1 MSGRPLTTNVR
12 VLLRPAEDDEWPG
25 DSERLLSW
33 AHHPTLHLWRPPIDV
48 FETDEA
54 LTVVVEIAGIR
65 VDDFSIA
72 LGKQSLT
79 ISGVR
84 AGSTGPR
91 AYHQMEILHGEFV
104 AEVALPFPIDSPG
117 AEATYTDGFLT
128 VRLPKLKARRIT
140 VSG

>member
-1 MSGRPLTTNVR
+1 MSGRPLATSIR
-12 VLLRPAEDDEWPG
+12 VLLRPADEGEWAS

-33 AHHPTLHLWRPPIDV
+33 AQRGTSHLWRPPIDV

-54 LTVVVEIAGIR
+54 LMVVAEIAGIR
-65 VDDFSIA
+65 VDDFSIT
-72 LGKQSLT
+72 LGKQSLS

-91 AYHQMEILHGEFV
+91 AYHQMEIPHGEFV
-104 AEVALPFPIDSPG
+104 AEVALPIPIDSTG
-117 AEATYTDGFLT
+117 VEATYTDGFLT

-140 VSG
+140 ISG